1 MGDYRAGLVVELG
14 ILQPAF
20 PTSSLPQP
28 VMLDAVTSRVVGC
41 QGVLLQD
48 GAAPAQTYLI
58 HRGPAWMLPLASRRA
73 DATVGNEKGSV
84 EEVIAGSPQ
93 PRGQYGLLAVERD
106 ERVYGTIQCPRPAPK
121 GARIDD
127 AGWIGSALDPPCAQG
142 LYLTPRAFRGLLRSA
157 AYTHWLRP
165 TTPFR
170 FNKSA
175 RAAAGTLPN
184 SLGSSLC
191 SPPP

>member
-127 AGWIGSALDPPCAQG
+127 AGWIGSALDHMRSHRTDGGSSRSG
-142 LYLTPRAFRGLLRSA
+142 LHRWRWASQR
-157 AYTHWLRP
+157 
-165 TTPFR
+165 
-170 FNKSA
+170 
-175 RAAAGTLPN
+175 RAAWSTSAGTAPA
-184 SLGSSLC
+184 
-191 SPPP
+191 SPHSRRP